1 MTGGGEKSRATS
13 LSGFRFE
20 ENQFFDIN
28 QSFVV
33 GCRCTLKIEVNA
45 EQLTQPGRWRLILNE
60 AFRVFLDGRVLGST
74 ARMKAAPA

>member
-45 EQLTQPGRWRLILNE
+45 EQLHNPD
-60 AFRVFLDGRVLGST
+60 DG
-74 ARMKAAPA
+74 A